1 MLAWNE
7 EAAHQVPRREFLIE
21 SSRAALGTSFLSLAG
36 PSIVAAALTAQSQGR
51 SEQKSH
57 ASRDIFL
64 KSRIAEWE
72 RGIPQ
77 WLQDAKLP
85 GVSLLLIND
94 GKLFWQRAFGVK
106 DAVSKEPVDSETVF
120 AACSNTKPVFA
131 YAVVKLCE
139 KGVMDLDTPLT
150 RYTSKRFLEGDPRL
164 DLITARHVLTHTT
177 GFPNW
182 RNDQQPLAIQFT
194 PGTKRQYSGE
204 GFHYLQSVVEEVTRQ
219 PFAEFM
225 RVNILEPFGMK
236 SSRFVWDAMY
246 DRRIAKPHDK
256 TGKPIETKPKTASE
270 MAADLAVYG
279 AAASLCT
286 TPADYARFLLE
297 ILDPKPADAFRLDE
311 NSRREYLRP
320 QFKRDEISSSSLG
333 WVVAQFN
340 GLTSFTHAGSA
351 AGWNCDAI
359 ASTDRK
365 AGIVIMTNGDSFQP
379 FREKLK
385 LDLEFFT
392 HLFAA

>member
-1 MLAWNE
+1 M
-7 EAAHQVPRREFLIE
+7 PRREFLIE
-21 SSRAALGTSFLSLAG
+21 SSRAALGASFLSLAG
-36 PSIVAAALTAQSQGR
+36 SSTVKAALKAQSQGR
-51 SEQKSH
+51 ADQESP

-64 KSRIAEWE
+64 KSRLAEWE

-77 WLQDAKLP
+77 WLRDAKLP
-85 GVSLLLIND
+85 GASLLLIDD

-106 DAVSKEPVDSETVF
+106 DAGSKEPVDRETVF

-150 RYTSKRFLEGDPRL
+150 RYASKRFLEGDPRL

-182 RNDQQPLAIQFT
+182 RHDQQPLAIQFT

-219 PFAEFM
+219 PFVEFM

-236 SSRFVWDAMY
+236 SSRFVSDEAY
-246 DRRIAKPHDK
+246 ARRMAKPHDK
-256 TGKPIETKPKTASE
+256 TGKPIETKPKTAAE
-270 MAADLAVYG
+270 TAADLAVYG
-279 AAASLCT
+279 AAASLST

-297 ILDPKPADAFRLDE
+297 ILDPQPADAFRLDE

-320 QFKRDEISSSSLG
+320 QFKRDEITSSSLG

-365 AGIVIMTNGDSFQP
+365 SGIVIMTNGDSFLP

>member
-1 MLAWNE
+1 M
-7 EAAHQVPRREFLIE
+7 PRREFLIE
-21 SSRAALGTSFLSLAG
+21 SSRAALGTSLSVAG
-36 PSIVAAALTAQSQGR
+36 SSTVKAALAAQSQGR
-51 SEQKSH
+51 GDQKSP

-64 KSRIAEWE
+64 KSRINEWE
-72 RGIPQ
+72 KGIPE
-77 WLQDAKLP
+77 WLRDAKLP
-85 GVSLLLIND
+85 GVSLLLIDD

-106 DAVSKEPVDSETVF
+106 DAVSKEKVDSETVF

-182 RNDQQPLAIQFT
+182 RHDQQPLEIQFT

-225 RVNILEPFGMK
+225 RVSILEPFRMK
-236 SSRFVWDAMY
+236 SSRFVWDEAY
-246 DRRIAKPHDK
+246 ARRRAKPHDK
-256 TGKPIETKPKTASE
+256 TGKPFEEGKPKTASE
-270 MAADLAVYG
+270 KAADMAVYG
-279 AAASLCT
+279 AAAGLAT

-320 QFKRDEISSSSLG
+320 QFKKDEITSSSLG
-333 WVVAQFN
+333 WVVAQTN
-340 GLTSFTHAGSA
+340 GLTFFTHAGSA
-351 AGWNCDAI
+351 AGWYCETY

-365 AGIVIMTNGDSFQP
+365 SGIVIMTNGDNFMP
-379 FREKLK
+379 FRETLK